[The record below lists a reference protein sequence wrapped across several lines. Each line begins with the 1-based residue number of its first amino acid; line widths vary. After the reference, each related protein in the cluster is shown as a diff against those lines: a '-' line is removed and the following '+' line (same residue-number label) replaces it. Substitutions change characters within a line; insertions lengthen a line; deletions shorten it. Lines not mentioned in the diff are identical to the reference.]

1 MAKHTY
7 KSCCVHTA
15 TFLEYISPLF
25 NIWMKGLYWTKDS
38 IAEFKAEKF
47 NSCIDKVEFLYKLQ
61 HADIAPFHKKTKATR
76 SVIRQKRANLKTG
89 VSRKQS
95 TSNFPKSED
104 FLPPDTYTYTCVLGG
119 KKCSFR
125 KIWRT
130 LFSWITR
137 FEILPFALLLTNKP
151 ITDQ

>member
-76 SVIRQKRANLKTG
+76 SVIRQKGESQNGCFKKTKH
-89 VSRKQS
+89 VE
-95 TSNFPKSED
+95 FSEKRR
-104 FLPPDTYTYTCVLGG
+104 FLAPWYVHVRVRIRG
-119 KKCSFR
+119 
-125 KIWRT
+125 
-130 LFSWITR
+130 
-137 FEILPFALLLTNKP
+137 
-151 ITDQ
+151 